1 MTSKKKNTFES
12 NAVQNRFTAYA
23 EIAERLHIKEV
34 SCRSRLVRAKAHFAE
49 LRQKE
54 KIL

>member
-23 EIAERLHIKEV
+23 LRRLRH
-34 SCRSRLVRAKAHFAE
+34 SRT
-49 LRQKE
+49 RQ
-54 KIL
+54 IL